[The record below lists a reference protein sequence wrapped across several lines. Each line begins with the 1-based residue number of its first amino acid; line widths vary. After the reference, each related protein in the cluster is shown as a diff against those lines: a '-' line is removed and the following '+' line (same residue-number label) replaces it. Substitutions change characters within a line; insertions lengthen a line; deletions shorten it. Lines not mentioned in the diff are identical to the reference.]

1 MKKAYLLLLLSALA
15 ITALAEDD
23 TKQVLVFRNTGE
35 INLFYE
41 SSLDSIVTSRMDTT
55 GTIQDT
61 IFSQIFYAK
70 DTTMLIPIHEIDS
83 VVFGNRNAIEFKS
96 GVRILDENDLSWII
110 RAEATA
116 VYYKLN
122 TPATILPKVGQVVFY
137 PEFDSIFPYGLA
149 GKVTG
154 VQTLS
159 QEIKVSYEQ
168 ADYADIFE
176 HFFFAGEINST
187 KPSAAPIRRV
197 PIAFDHQLTGKLPIT
212 EYGQIN
218 ISGTI
223 STTGNVVL
231 SPLTHYYHADMQVS
245 IPVGFDIQL
254 TSDDSGSADAE
265 IELLSVPLPPVA
277 YIFHPSLDVSLVAE
291 IAAEMNL
298 DYSMTR
304 TYDFSVDWTRRE
316 GNNQLTFPNQAKEN
330 EPKNEAKID
339 LTINGSVFTGL
350 STGLEFNLVGDVVG
364 VEAEVKVGAE
374 LSGSVSMGML
384 QDLREYNPELYG
396 NAQLTIQGKAALA
409 ASLLSKN
416 LIWGETT
423 KTEFFKSELTFAKKE
438 YKLFP
443 EYKHTAAVKHV
454 TEDSV
459 SISAAT
465 KVDDEL
471 IRPLDAGFEIIKN
484 DVVLDSLFADTIQA
498 EITETQGYQQKW
510 STPSVAPNDSVQLR
524 PIFHYAGHTIAYADV
539 AVSQNPNILPYIAH
553 MTNGS
558 ATFISGAPIIG
569 YAKADSTAVLV
580 GNLMYIPHVDTFFV
594 KESPFISPSVVDA
607 TQSKLL
613 GTWSG
618 EMDGMNTTLVF
629 NGDNS
634 GVMTQMSSVSFDYAT
649 NSPQHGNLEL
659 KFADSS
665 SRVFRVTT
673 LNATIL
679 ILWDK
684 KKKEYCTFNK

>member
-1 MKKAYLLLLLSALA
+1 MKKHFITMLFCLLGVSLW
-15 ITALAEDD
+15 AERN
-23 TKQVLVFRNTGE
+23 QVLVFRNSGE
-35 INLFYE
+35 VNLFFE
-41 SSLDSIVTSRMDTT
+41 DELDSIVTSRINIEGVERDTVY
-55 GTIQDT
+55 
-61 IFSQIFYAK
+61 SQIFYTN
-70 DTTMLIPIHEIDS
+70 DTSMTIPVSEIDS
-83 VVFGNRNAIEFKS
+83 VVFGNRNEIEFKS

-110 RAEATA
+110 RAEAAA
-116 VYYKLN
+116 VYYKTN
-122 TPATILPKVGQVVFY
+122 TPATILPQVGQVMFY

-149 GKVTG
+149 GKVTA

-176 HFFFAGEINST
+176 KFFYAGEMNST
-187 KPSAAPIRRV
+187 VSSASPIRRV
-197 PIAFDHQLTGKLPIT
+197 PIAFDHQLTGTLPVT

-218 ISGTI
+218 VSGTI

-265 IELLSVPLPPVA
+265 IELLSIPLPPVA
-277 YIFHPSLDVSLVAE
+277 CIFHPSIDVSVFAE
-291 IAAEMNL
+291 VAAEMTF

-304 TYDFSVDWTRRE
+304 TYNFKVDWTRKD
-316 GNNQLTFPNQAKEN
+316 GNNQLTFPNKAKES
-330 EPKNEAKID
+330 KTKDEAKID
-339 LTINGSVFTGL
+339 LTINGSIFTGL
-350 STGLEFNLVGDVVG
+350 STGLEFNLVGDIVG
-364 VEAEVKVGAE
+364 VEAEVKAGAE
-374 LSGSVSMGML
+374 LSGSVSIGML

-396 NAQLTIQGKAALA
+396 NATLTIQGKAALA
-409 ASLLSKN
+409 ASLLTKN

-423 KTEFFKSELTFAKKE
+423 KNEFFRSELTFAKKE

-454 TEDSV
+454 TADSV

-471 IRPLDAGFEIIKN
+471 IRPLDAGFEILKDSI
-484 DVVLDSLFADTIQA
+484 VLDSIYVDTIQT
-498 EITETQGYQQKW
+498 ELTETQGYQQKW
-510 STPSVAPNDSVQLR
+510 ITPSVTPNDSVRLR
-524 PIFHYAGHTIAYADV
+524 PVFHYAGHTIAYSDV
-539 AVSQNPNILPYIAH
+539 AVAQNPNLLPYIAH

-569 YAKADSTAVLV
+569 YAKTDSTAVLV

-594 KESPFISPSVVDA
+594 KDNPFVYPDVEDVNKSELI
-607 TQSKLL
+607 
-613 GTWSG
+613 GTWIG
-618 EMDGMNTTLVF
+618 LMDGMTTTMVF
-629 NGDNS
+629 NNDNS
-634 GVMTQMSSVSFDYAT
+634 GEITQTSTISFDYVT

-659 KFADSS
+659 KFANSP

-673 LNATIL
+673 LNATTL